1 MNANQSIDQKQ
12 LPLYALVALAGMS
25 LLYIAFYNFGLP
37 VATIALGVTVISFSL
52 AAYYAWISKPANAS
66 LRRKL
71 LQVFILFGITS
82 LLLGLM
88 ALFIP
93 LPDRIDLPAA
103 MLFLYG
109 LLMFLFVYWVIKNQ
123 PSGS

>member
-1 MNANQSIDQKQ
+1 MNSDQSIDRKQ

-37 VATIALGVTVISFSL
+37 VSAIALVIAVVSFSL

-66 LRRKL
+66 FRRKL
-71 LQVFILFGITS
+71 LQVFILFGVTS
-82 LLLGLM
+82 LLLGLIS
-88 ALFIP
+88 LFIH
-93 LPDRIDLPAA
+93 LPDRIDLPTAV
-103 MLFLYG
+103 LFLYS